1 MNLYAR
7 QHGIEIARS
16 SYRADVRLATA
27 DTGLCGYVA
36 YIGTIQLSRRAFER
50 PEDAWDAILERLV
63 LVRPGATV
71 LMSPEFGDQ
80 VRQNIELIG
89 GRTGSITE
97 RKRLEVRAMSG
108 YDTALSHHALLH
120 DSRFHDFQVFELVR
134 QYRDDAPSRD
144 IRQARVGTLYEPY
157 RFASLAAAA
166 EYVVAALKQ
175 ALRDNPSVASA
186 AGVLPAEHRGARITA
201 FGAVVP
207 LSPPSPR
214 VGQIGGGRRHPPD
227 DIHESLWS
235 ELTP

>member
-1 MNLYAR
+1 MNVYAR
-7 QHGIEIARS
+7 QQGIEIARS
-16 SYRADVRLATA
+16 SYRADVRVATA
-27 DTGLCGYVA
+27 DTGSSGYLA
-36 YIGTIQLSRRAFER
+36 YIGTILLSRRAFEY

-97 RKRLEVRAMSG
+97 RKRFEVRAMSG

-175 ALRDNPSVASA
+175 ALRDNPSEASPTN
-186 AGVLPAEHRGARITA
+186 VLPAEPRGARITA
-201 FGAVVP
+201 LGAIVP
-207 LSPPSPR
+207 SSPHSTR
-214 VGQIGGGRRHPPD
+214 VDRIGHSRRDLPE